1 MTNTSEAPADSA
13 AVRTFLIAD
22 IRGYTRFTDSHGDEA
37 TSGLAK
43 KFAAVMAEGI
53 EAWGGRLVELRGDE
67 ALAVFTS
74 ARAALRAA
82 VELQD
87 AFADET
93 VAEPDLPL
101 AVGVGLDAGEAVSV
115 GDGFP
120 GRRAE
125 RCRQAVCRRGRRRDP
140 RDREPHAFGRFD
152 ARPEVR
158 APGADN
164 PEGHRRNR
172 HAVAGWHRRA
182 ARRFAE
188 PAPRRA
194 EGPGTSAARVGV
206 PYPDCGSRS
215 RPALARVALASGSPW
230 PFAHRRHRG
239 TDRHRQD
246 TTRRRDGQ
254 AGVAGRVRGP
264 VRGGWRS
271 DPVHLARRASLD
283 SSAASGDRRSR

>member
-1 MTNTSEAPADSA
+1 MGWTAGGASRRRGARRVHIGTCGA
-13 AVRTFLIAD
+13 A
-22 IRGYTRFTDSHGDEA
+22 
-37 TSGLAK
+37 
-43 KFAAVMAEGI
+43 
-53 EAWGGRLVELRGDE
+53 GGRRASGTPSPTRPWPSQTSRWPL
-67 ALAVFTS
+67 ALASTP
-74 ARAALRAA
+74 ARR
-82 VELQD
+82 
-87 AFADET
+87 
-93 VAEPDLPL
+93 
-101 AVGVGLDAGEAVSV
+101 
-115 GDGFP
+115 FP
-120 GRRAE
+120 WAMASGRRAE

-215 RPALARVALASGSPW
+215 RPALARVALASGLAVAIRAPSASWDRPASARHDSPPRW
-230 PFAHRRHRG
+230 P
-239 TDRHRQD
+239 
-246 TTRRRDGQ
+246 
-254 AGVAGRVRGP
+254 
-264 VRGGWRS
+264 GWRCGTG
-271 DPVHLARRASLD
+271 PR
-283 SSAASGDRRSR
+283 SGTWRVAI